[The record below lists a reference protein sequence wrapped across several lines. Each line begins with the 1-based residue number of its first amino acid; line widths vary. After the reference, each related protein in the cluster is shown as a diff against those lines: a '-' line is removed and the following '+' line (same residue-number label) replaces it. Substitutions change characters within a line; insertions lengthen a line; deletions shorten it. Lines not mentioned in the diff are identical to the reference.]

1 MSDWASAIG
10 WVFVAI
16 ALVGAVYTFAA
27 GRAVGWFLSRRE
39 TPGDQFPPVTILKP
53 LHGGEAGLYTH
64 LEEFCTQDYPA
75 AVQIIFG
82 VREASDPAV
91 AVVRSLQ
98 KAWPQLDIELV
109 IDNRIYGTNLKISNL
124 MNMERKIAHPVIVL
138 ADSDISVSPN
148 YLKRVVSAL
157 QPDGMGFVT
166 CAYVGRPMGN
176 TWSRLSAMSINY
188 HFLPSVA
195 LGLVLKLAR
204 PCFGPTI
211 AFTRKTF
218 DEFGGFGPFA
228 NLLADDYEIG
238 RAILEKKGVN
248 FCVPPIMIVHACP
261 EVSGKSV
268 FVHELRWARTIR
280 IIDPLGFAGSV
291 ITHPLPFA
299 LIGAILQPGSVVSLT
314 ALLLVVISRL
324 YVMYQV
330 DSKAGM
336 KPASWWLFVPRDL
349 MSAAVYFG
357 AYLVKSINWR
367 GHQFRVDGDGVLVQR

>member
-1 MSDWASAIG
+1 MADWAAAVG

-16 ALVGAVYTFAA
+16 ALIGAIYTFAA
-27 GRAVGWFLSRRE
+27 GGAVGWFLSRRE
-39 TPGDQFPPVTILKP
+39 KPGDQFPPVTILKP
-53 LHGGEAGLYTH
+53 LHGGEAGLRTH

-75 AVQIIFG
+75 PVQIIFG

-109 IDNRIYGTNLKISNL
+109 IDDRIYGTNLKISNL

-218 DEFGGFGPFA
+218 DEFGGFTPFA

-261 EVSGKSV
+261 EVSGRSV

-299 LIGAILQPGSVVSLT
+299 LVGAVLQPGSVVSLT

-357 AYLVKSINWR
+357 AYIVKSISWR

>member
-1 MSDWASAIG
+1 MGDWAAAVG

-16 ALVGAVYTFAA
+16 AYVGAVYTFAA
-27 GRAVGWFLSRRE
+27 GGAVGWFLSRRE
-39 TPGDQFPPVTILKP
+39 IPGDQFPPVTILKP
-53 LHGGEAGLYTH
+53 LHGGEAGLRTH

-91 AVVRSLQ
+91 AVVRCLQ
-98 KAWPQLDIELV
+98 KARPDLDIELV
-109 IDNRIYGTNLKISNL
+109 IDDRIYGTNLKISNL
-124 MNMERKIAHPVIVL
+124 MNMERRIAHPVIVL
-138 ADSDISVSPN
+138 ADSDISVSSN

-157 QPDGMGFVT
+157 SPAGIGFVT

-195 LGLVLKLAR
+195 LGLVLKLAK

-218 DEFGGFGPFA
+218 DEFGGFSPFA

-238 RAILEKKGVN
+238 RAILEKKGVD

-261 EVSGKSV
+261 EVSGRSV

-299 LIGAILQPGSVVSLT
+299 LIGAALQPGSIASLT

-357 AYLVKSINWR
+357 AYVVKSINWR
-367 GHQFRVDGDGVLVQR
+367 GHQFRVDADGVLVPR

>member
-1 MSDWASAIG
+1 MAEWAFVAG
-10 WVFVAI
+10 WVFLAI
-16 ALVGAVYTFAA
+16 GLIGVIYTFAA
-27 GRAVGWFLSRRE
+27 GRAVGWFLSRQE
-39 TPGDQFPPVTILKP
+39 VAGDHFPPVTILKP
-53 LHGGEAGLYTH
+53 LHGAEAGLRTH

-75 AVQIIFG
+75 PVQIIFG

-98 KAWPQLDIELV
+98 KAWPDLDIELI
-109 IDNRIYGTNLKISNL
+109 IDSRIYGTNLKISNL

-157 QPDGMGFVT
+157 SPDGMGFVT

-195 LGLVLKLAR
+195 LGLVLKMAK

-218 DEFGGFGPFA
+218 DEFGGFSPFA

-238 RAILEKKGVN
+238 RAILEKKGVD

-261 EVSGKSV
+261 EVSGRSV

-280 IIDPLGFAGSV
+280 IIDPMGFAGSV

-299 LIGAILQPGSVVSLT
+299 LLGVLLQAASWQSLV
-314 ALLLVVISRL
+314 LLGLVAVSRL

-336 KPASWWLFVPRDL
+336 KPASWWLFVARDL

-357 AYLVKSINWR
+357 AYTVQSISWR
-367 GHQFRVDGDGVLVQR
+367 GHQFRVNDDGVLVPR